1 MLEIYVDDY
10 ISMAIQRTKADLR
23 HVANAMMK
31 GVHDV
36 FPADNVDE
44 NDPLSYKKLLKLEGM
59 WDMTKDILGFTFDG
73 DKNTLWLENQKREAL
88 LTTLKSWLGGQGFH
102 LTSSNQ

>member
-1 MLEIYVDDY
+1 MGSLQNHKFISHALQGEDYATFQGQGRLSSLHYLLEIYVDDY
-10 ISMAIQRTKADLR
+10 ISLAIPRTKADLR

-36 FPADNVDE
+36 FPTDDVDE

-59 WDMTKDILGFTFDG
+59 WAMTKDIFGFT
-73 DKNTLWLENQKREAL
+73 LYAV
-88 LTTLKSWLGGQGFH
+88 
-102 LTSSNQ
+102 